1 MIVVG
6 ERRHGGAEEG
16 ERVKKKRRKEGRPLM
31 KEKTPKEI
39 KERKTKE
46 AEIKRREKES
56 RVKEELWWS
65 SVT

>member
-16 ERVKKKRRKEGRPLM
+16 EGRKRKEGRPLM
-31 KEKTPKEI
+31 KKKKTPKEI

-46 AEIKRREKES
+46 TEIERRERDS
-56 RVKEELWWS
+56 RVKRS
-65 SVT
+65 CSGRV